1 MSSYFPVGYDAIFK
15 LRVAVWGV
23 IATAK
28 QPVKK
33 GPVFVARRR

>member
-15 LRVAVWGV
+15 PQVAVWGV
-23 IATAK
+23 IAAEK

-33 GPVFVARRR
+33 GLVFVARRR